1 MNKEV
6 QLMEEE
12 EEEEEDIPMEDMIK
26 EIEKVAIIKE
36 EV

>member
-6 QLMEEE
+6 QLM

>member
-12 EEEEEDIPMEDMIK
+12 AEDIPMEDMIK